1 MKLNGYIG
9 TIDERTDWLFRD
21 GQTEYRI
28 LIPHEASEAERF
40 AARELTDIFY
50 RAGIVAE
57 TRTDKGLT
65 ADPAEKFIAVGNTV
79 YFRSLG
85 VKLTQKEFKFDGFI
99 IETVGNT
106 HVIKGVGDT
115 GTCFGVYGFAEY
127 AMGYRYYAEDEVQVA
142 QAGKNR
148 IFHIKDIPTFY
159 GRNAYSHD
167 TTYHPD
173 HGFRLRINGEF
184 STRFAKHG
192 EGMPWSSLND
202 QSNAMQIMDY
212 HKYWDDHPD
221 WFYVIPENKNAKP
234 PQCYPQICF
243 SRAMLSQK
251 EGGFR
256 ELFVKNLIENYIIPE
271 KDKIFFML
279 GMSDN
284 LSYCNCELCQK
295 AVEKYTRSGL
305 SIQFANMVAD
315 EVERWRQENAPE
327 REIYLVTF
335 AYRVTFEAPVVKQ
348 GDQFVP
354 IDPSVVARDNVII
367 QYAPIDANFWYPF
380 MDAEHN
386 AASRES
392 LLGWMAVAR
401 HFSVWDYRQDF
412 NDIIFPFPYQL
423 NAQENLKT
431 YEEIGV
437 MEVFHQAQRFCP
449 GSPFIDMEN
458 FALSRLH
465 WNGKEN
471 FDELCEEFRKAY
483 YQEAEPAVSEYLQ
496 AIHAFW
502 TVLRE
507 ERGHTGYLYWTP
519 SRREQA
525 NRLEELDHF
534 QSILDRGLAA
544 AHTIIDPDRRKK
556 IYDRVN
562 VLTLYPKIARLYC
575 FPFSKSQAE
584 MLALLEDVRQ
594 ITLQHGIY
602 YYSFW
607 NPMKELLD
615 ECEGVLNGNI
625 PLDQRKCHRIRHR

>member
-1 MKLNGYIG
+1 MKFNGYIG
-9 TIDERTDWLFRD
+9 TITQRTDDLFRAGSTD
-21 GQTEYRI
+21 YRI
-28 LIPHEASEAERF
+28 LLPAQATEAERF
-40 AARELTDIFY
+40 AARELADIFY
-50 RAGIVAE
+50 RAGVSIQ
-57 TRTDKGLT
+57 TQTDEGLT
-65 ADPAEKFIAVGNTV
+65 ADPRARFLAVGNTV
-79 YFRSLG
+79 YFRALG
-85 VKLTQKEFKFDGFI
+85 IKLTQSEFKFDGFI
-99 IETVGNT
+99 LETVGNT

-127 AMGYRYYAEDEVQVA
+127 AMGYRYYAQDEVRVDT
-142 QAGKNR
+142 QAKNKE
-148 IFHIKDIPTFY
+148 FHIKDIPTFF

-184 STRFAKHG
+184 SARTAKHG
-192 EGMPWSSLND
+192 EGIPWSSLND

-212 HKYWDDHPD
+212 HKYWDEHPD
-221 WFYVIPENKNAKP
+221 WFYVLPEKRNDKP

-243 SRAMLSQK
+243 SRAMLPEA

-284 LSYCNCELCQK
+284 LSYCDCDLCRK
-295 AVEKYTRSGL
+295 AVDKYTRSGL

-315 EVERWRQENAPE
+315 EVEQWRKENAPE
-327 REIYLVTF
+327 REIYLVSF
-335 AYRVTFEAPVVKQ
+335 AYRVTFEAPAVKQ
-348 GDQFVP
+348 GDTYVP

-392 LLGWMAVAR
+392 ILGWMAVAK
-401 HFSVWDYRQDF
+401 HFSVWDYHQDF
-412 NDIIFPFPYQL
+412 NDIIFPFPYMR
-423 NAQENLKT
+423 NAQENLKF
-431 YEEIGV
+431 YQSIGA

-465 WNGKEN
+465 WNLKED
-471 FDELCEEFRKAY
+471 FDELCDEFRKAY
-483 YQEAEPAVSEYLQ
+483 YQEAEPAVTEYLQ
-496 AIHAFW
+496 AINAFW
-502 TVLRE
+502 DVLRD

-519 SRREQA
+519 SRKPEA
-525 NRLEELDHF
+525 NRIEELDHF
-534 QSILDRGLAA
+534 KEILERGLAA
-544 AHTIIDPDRRKK
+544 AQQIADPERRRK

-562 VLTLYPKIARLYC
+562 ILTLYHKIARLYC
-575 FPFSKSQAE
+575 FPFSAPKAE
-584 MLALLEDVRQ
+584 MLALLKDVRYL
-594 ITLQHGIY
+594 TLQQGVH

-615 ECEGVLNGNI
+615 ECEGVLEGNI
-625 PLDQRKCHRIRHR
+625 PLDQRKCHRIRH